1 MPNTILKSVALS
13 VGLAFGSLT
22 AASAATVDT
31 VLSLVIDVSAS
42 IDSNEYKLQMEG
54 YEKAFRDSDIQN
66 AITDTDGGNRNGSI
80 AVNLIQ
86 FSSTASERLG
96 FAVLDSLQDVE
107 DFADAIANVTRF
119 SSLSTGIGEGIE
131 LASSTISDWLDESG
145 NSASRAVVDVSGD
158 GTNNEGIAPSTA
170 RDAALDADVDAINA
184 IAIQSTTL
192 QAYFD
197 NNVVGGTNSFSLF
210 ASDFDAFDSAI
221 KRKLKAEITGTNP
234 IPLPAGAWLLLSGI
248 GGLAALRRRKKA

>member
-31 VLSLVIDVSAS
+31 VLSLVIDVSGS
-42 IDSNEYKLQMEG
+42 INSTEYNLQMEG

-158 GTNNEGIAPSTA
+158 GTNNAGIAPSTA
-170 RDAALDADVDAINA
+170 RDAALAADVDAINA

>member
-31 VLSLVIDVSAS
+31 VLSLVIDVSGS
-42 IDSNEYKLQMEG
+42 IDGGEYDLQMKG
-54 YEKAFRDSDIQN
+54 YEDAFRDSSIQN

-86 FSSTASERLG
+86 FGTSASERLG
-96 FAVLDSLQDVE
+96 FFVIDSAQKAT
-107 DFADAIANVTRF
+107 DFADAIAGVTRH
-119 SSLSTGIGEGIE
+119 SSTLTGIGEGIQ
-131 LASSTISDWLDESG
+131 LASSTITDWLKD
-145 NSASRAVVDVSGD
+145 NSASRAVIDVSGD
-158 GTNNEGIAPSTA
+158 GTNNAGIAPSTA
-170 RDAALDADVDAINA
+170 RDAALAADVDAINA
-184 IAIQSTTL
+184 IAIQSASL
-192 QAYFD
+192 QDYFD

-210 ASDFDAFDSAI
+210 ASDFDDFDSAI
-221 KRKLKAEITGTNP
+221 KRKLRAEITGTNP

>member
-31 VLSLVIDVSAS
+31 VLSLVIDVSGS
-42 IDSNEYKLQMEG
+42 IDSTEYNLQMKG
-54 YEKAFRDSDIQN
+54 YEDAFRDSGIQN
-66 AITDTDGGNRNGSI
+66 AITDTSDGRNGSI

-86 FSSTASERLG
+86 FGTTASQRIG
-96 FAVLDSLQDVE
+96 FTLIDSAAAANA
-107 DFADAIANVTRF
+107 FADLISNVSRF
-119 SSLSTGIGEGIE
+119 NSNSTGVGEGIE
-131 LASSTISDWLDESG
+131 LASTTISSWLQN
-145 NSASRAVVDVSGD
+145 NSAGRAVIDVSGD
-158 GTNNEGIAPSTA
+158 GTNNAGVAPSVA
-170 RDAALDADVDAINA
+170 RDAALAADVDAINA

>member
-31 VLSLVIDVSAS
+31 VLSLVIDVSGS
-42 IDSNEYKLQMEG
+42 ISNSEYNLQMEG

-86 FSSTASERLG
+86 FGSSAAEELG
-96 FAVLDSLQDVE
+96 FVVINTAQAAS
-107 DFADAIANVTRF
+107 DFADAIAGVSRGSGATAIGD
-119 SSLSTGIGEGIE
+119 GIQ
-131 LASSTISDWLDESG
+131 LASSTISTWLDN
-145 NSASRAVVDVSGD
+145 NSASRAVIDVSGD
-158 GTNNEGIAPSTA
+158 GTNNAGSISPSAA
-170 RDAALDADVDAINA
+170 RDAALAADVDAINA
-184 IAIQSTTL
+184 IAIQSASL
-192 QAYFD
+192 QDYFD
-197 NNVVGGTNSFSLF
+197 NNVVGGAGSFSLF
-210 ASDFDAFDSAI
+210 ASDFDAFDLAI